1 MRCCYT
7 FHPLLLPAS
16 NSRETSSRHEPHAR
30 TEPTRYIH
38 YMRCCSFTF
47 HSLSTFHQSSSNHPT
62 ASAPLC
68 CWAVCCYALRVLCVC
83 VFTLIQPT
91 TTSYPAI
98 QPIHTIHTRL
108 LLLGGSVVCMSCG
121 CVVFFLVFCFLLL
134 YE

>member
-1 MRCCYT
+1 MRCCST

-16 NSRETSSRHEPHAR
+16 NSRETSSTHEPHAR

-38 YMRCCSFTF
+38 YMRCLLLRSCSFTF

-68 CWAVCCYALRVLCVC
+68 CYALRVLCVC
-83 VFTLIQPT
+83 VFTLMQPT

-108 LLLGGSVVCMSCG
+108 LLLGGSVVCMSCV
-121 CVVFFLVFCFLLL
+121 CVVFFVVFCFLLL